1 MLKMLKRPALAAA
14 LLGFSPMAA
23 LLGGA
28 VTDAQAHSYHARPR
42 PRVVISAPVAVVGYS
57 YGNPYAYGH
66 VHYSPAQCSHGPM
79 YYYPTQHVYAHQYP
93 AYRYQRYAR
102 PVYGHAGGHHQSY
115 LPPHLRFVKN
125 RLHRHLDHLRGDWD
139 DD

>member
-28 VTDAQAHSYHARPR
+28 ITETQAHTYGPPR
-42 PRVVISAPVAVVGYS
+42 IVISAPVPVFGFS
-57 YGNPYAYGH
+57 YQNPYVYGH
-66 VHYSPAQCSHGPM
+66 VHYSPVQCSQGPI
-79 YYYPTQHVYAHQYP
+79 YYYPAHHVYAHQYP
-93 AYRYQRYAR
+93 AYQYQRYAR
-102 PVYGHAGGHHQSY
+102 PVYGHSERHHHDY
-115 LPPHLRFVKN
+115 LPPHVQFIRN